1 MLHVQPRGWCFLS
14 FFPIKRTLDVPTE
27 WHEDR
32 QDTYNA
38 GAGIVQTTG
47 HVIPLKVGEIPLVL
61 NHKKYLLQKISNWI
75 VLVLKKNAV
84 FMDGCLKIWCLQ
96 IHNVCSK
103 GFNKCSCPY
112 PHSCSWYT
120 YHVLQSGQAIPY
132 IYIYY
137 LYRCLWLE
145 KASMNT
151 VAGRQPDVILWS
163 SGRVWE
169 DALHGIPE
177 SDLFPYATTLHPRA
191 CPLLAETLSGTSA
204 WCFAKG
210 DIWYDTCL
218 YIYICVCER
227 NNKKRCWLL
236 LLQTQSVLN
245 LACLARNRYM
255 AIHEHRCTYCLPNIS
270 GFNFK
275 MHGKLQGLCWPC
287 RSHSHTS

>member
-1 MLHVQPRGWCFLS
+1 MSQDLVPSNPQCLFERIQQVLVPLS
-14 FFPIKRTLDVPTE
+14 
-27 WHEDR
+27 
-32 QDTYNA
+32 A
-38 GAGIVQTTG
+38 
-47 HVIPLKVGEIPLVL
+47 
-61 NHKKYLLQKISNWI
+61 LLQ
-75 VLVLKKNAV
+75 L
-84 FMDGCLKIWCLQ
+84 
-96 IHNVCSK
+96 
-103 GFNKCSCPY
+103 
-112 PHSCSWYT
+112 
-120 YHVLQSGQAIPY
+120 
-132 IYIYY
+132 IYVSRSPKWTSYCILYY

-169 DALHGIPE
+169 DAVHGIPE

-204 WCFAKG
+204 WWFAKG

-218 YIYICVCER
+218 YIYICVCVCER

-245 LACLARNRYM
+245 LACFARNRYM
-255 AIHEHRCTYCLPNIS
+255 AIHEHRCTCCLPIIS

-275 MHGKLQGLCWPC
+275 MYRKLQGLCWPC